1 MQVDPRNESFLQ
13 PVDDKDKDNIEL
25 DTLQDILVTPQE
37 SYRTAEYDSQDF
49 YDDVEHINDGSAALL
64 GSSGRTRGSER
75 ILSNTGR
82 VWSQVGSI
90 VVEVRG

>member
-1 MQVDPRNESFLQ
+1 MQVDPGNESFLQ
-13 PVDDKDKDNIEL
+13 PVDDKDSDNIEL
-25 DTLQDILVTPQE
+25 DTLQDILVTPRA

-49 YDDVEHINDGSAALL
+49 YDDVEHTSDGSAALL
-64 GSSGRTRGSER
+64 GSGGRTRGNER
-75 ILSNTGR
+75 ILSSTGR